1 MLLSATCF
9 VGESF
14 LLLLLLQA
22 RDAEHL
28 AFLQQS
34 VACQELQRKRD
45 DQAAQLEEL
54 PRLR

>member
-1 MLLSATCF
+1 VLLP
-9 VGESF
+9 SF
-14 LLLLLLQA
+14 TVLLLPLLLLLQA

-34 VACQELQRKRD
+34 VACQELAHKREE
-45 DQAAQLEEL
+45 QARQLEEL